1 MNEHSPH
8 FEKGPEGPH
17 EGPYGGHRGG
27 PHEGPQGGLYGGH
40 HGGPGPQ
47 EPGPGPYHSRNRNG
61 VRPGPYRPPPHE
73 EHNEENQHNE
83 IEDSN
88 YNEPRQ
94 HEYFD
99 RHNDDNYGNQEDEDH
114 FDEDTFADHEGNSLP
129 GPEEFHYPTGRR
141 NEPADLSDVE
151 HDYVDVGF
159 YGNVELEGG
168 HAAYEFF
175 EGDEEGEQRQGEAD
189 FAPPSGPGYDQGPP
203 QEESFQAGPPHQPQ
217 FETFQSDQLFDDS
230 QRKGSDDLFL
240 FSEPGSPPVD
250 GFGNEVY
257 YDTVDAGDSRQ
268 GGGFFEGFEGSDQ
281 NSRGSSDSGSL
292 FGAEDLF
299 QPPKPADPDYD
310 DIDGRQ
316 SAENFAEEQAGFG
329 QEQHHGPQRQG
340 GPPGLGRGPPG
351 LGPLLF
357 GPRGPHRGGPPG
369 GGDRFNRDI
378 FSGGQRG
385 PPSIRFG
392 F

>member
-1 MNEHSPH
+1 MADMIADKTDNVEVVVALDGSPIDDDDDIGNEYNKAIGQPLDLKSLILRIMYSEESRGVPLYINNYGKADHGGGRAQVRPTCQYRKVQFLCIQGPKDEPRLPYEPSFGWVGRTNPRLLNEHSPH

-27 PHEGPQGGLYGGH
+27 PHEGPHGRPYGGH

-114 FDEDTFADHEGNSLP
+114 FDGDTFADHERNSLP

-175 EGDEEGEQRQGEAD
+175 EGDEEGEQRQ
-189 FAPPSGPGYDQGPP
+189 
-203 QEESFQAGPPHQPQ
+203 EE
-217 FETFQSDQLFDDS
+217 DV
-230 QRKGSDDLFL
+230 R
-240 FSEPGSPPVD
+240 
-250 GFGNEVY
+250 
-257 YDTVDAGDSRQ
+257 
-268 GGGFFEGFEGSDQ
+268 GGG
-281 NSRGSSDSGSL
+281 RW
-292 FGAEDLF
+292 
-299 QPPKPADPDYD
+299 
-310 DIDGRQ
+310 R
-316 SAENFAEEQAGFG
+316 
-329 QEQHHGPQRQG
+329 
-340 GPPGLGRGPPG
+340 
-351 LGPLLF
+351 
-357 GPRGPHRGGPPG
+357 
-369 GGDRFNRDI
+369 
-378 FSGGQRG
+378 
-385 PPSIRFG
+385 
-392 F
+392 